1 MVLQKRDHQLQ
12 SSFIDASSTSMK
24 KNMHCMLAVLPLDAV
39 EARNGMAGSR
49 RSEIIAKIEEFRL
62 LMQL

>member
-1 MVLQKRDHQLQ
+1 
-12 SSFIDASSTSMK
+12 MK